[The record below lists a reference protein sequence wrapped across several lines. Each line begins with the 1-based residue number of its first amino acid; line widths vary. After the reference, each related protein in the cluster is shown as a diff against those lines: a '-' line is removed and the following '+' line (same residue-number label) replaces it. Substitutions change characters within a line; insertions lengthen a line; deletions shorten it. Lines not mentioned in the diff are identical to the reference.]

1 MRRLPSSRFYLF
13 LLIFLFSYCGPKQ
26 DKVERIIEDGVEV
39 VINPLEPFR
48 TEGEPSTFTLEEGF
62 VIDTEKDDLVETGL
76 TTINNFDV
84 DSENNIYVLSSRTE
98 KDFIFKF
105 DPNGKLISI
114 FGRKGEGPGE
124 LIRPRSL
131 LIGARDEIAVA
142 VGGINKLSIFSKD
155 GKLIQEKKFN
165 LSIGNVMGA
174 YPLENNQYLL
184 AMHEYPT
191 KENGFCTQYYLSL
204 CNNELEEL
212 KEFDRAQ
219 IPFPLFHDRFEGTYH
234 TFFGCVSDG
243 RVFTAFQDRGYEI
256 RVYDLQGKL
265 LRKIRKKYTPVP
277 VPEEYKKRYM
287 MALMRPRD
295 AETRKKIYFPD
306 FMPPLHSFFTDD
318 EGRVFVMTY
327 EPGEN
332 PGEYVYDIFNEDGI
346 FIGRKKMNILHD
358 QRGLYAW
365 MKNSRLYCLQ
375 EKQSFFKR
383 LVVFK
388 INWE

>member
-1 MRRLPSSRFYLF
+1 MRKLIYLVLILSLSFYCT
-13 LLIFLFSYCGPKQ
+13 SKQ
-26 DKVERIIEDGVEV
+26 GKVEKIIEDGVEV
-39 VINPLEPFR
+39 VLNPFEPCKIER
-48 TEGEPSTFTLEEGF
+48 EPSTFTLEEEY
-62 VIDTEKDDLVETGL
+62 VIDTEKDNLVELGL

-84 DSENNIYVLSSRTE
+84 DSENNLYILSSRTE

-105 DPNGKLISI
+105 DSNGKLLST

-142 VGGINKLSIFSKD
+142 VGRINKLSIFSKD

-165 LSIGNVMGA
+165 SFKGNVMGA

-191 KENGFCTQYYLSL
+191 KENSFCTQYYFSL
-204 CNNELEEL
+204 CNNKLEEL
-212 KEFDRAQ
+212 KEFDRVQ
-219 IPFPLFHDRFEGTYH
+219 IPFPEFHDKFEGTYH
-234 TFFGCVSDG
+234 TFFGCISDG
-243 RVFTAFQDRGYEI
+243 KVFTAFQDRGYEI
-256 RVYDLQGKL
+256 RVYDLQGNL
-265 LRKIRKKYTPVP
+265 IRKIRKKYTPAP
-277 VPEEYKKRYM
+277 VPEEYKKKYM
-287 MALMRPRD
+287 MAFMRPRD
-295 AETRKKIYFPD
+295 AEIRKKIYFPD

-327 EPGEN
+327 DQGEN
-332 PGEYVYDIFNEDGI
+332 PGEYIYDIFNKDGI
-346 FIGRKKMNILHD
+346 FIGRKNLNILHD
-358 QRGLYAW
+358 RRGLYAW
-365 MKNSRLYCLQ
+365 MKNNRLYCLQ

-383 LVVFK
+383 LIVFK

>member
-1 MRRLPSSRFYLF
+1 MVS
-13 LLIFLFSYCGPKQ
+13 LLLYCGPRQ
-26 DKVERIIEDGVEV
+26 EKVEKIFEDGVEV
-39 VINPLEPFR
+39 VINHIEPYQIK
-48 TEGEPSTFTLEEGF
+48 GEPTILHLEEEF
-62 VIDTEKDDLVETGL
+62 TIDTEKDELVEMGL

-84 DSENNIYVLSSRTE
+84 DSENNLYVLSSRTE

-105 DPNGKLISI
+105 DSNGKLIST

-124 LIRPRSL
+124 LIRPTSL
-131 LIGARDEIAVA
+131 LVGARDEIAVA
-142 VGGINKLSIFSKD
+142 VGIINKLSIFSKD
-155 GKLIQEKKFN
+155 GKLIKEKKYN
-165 LSIGNVMGA
+165 LYKGNVLGA
-174 YPLENNQYLL
+174 YPLENNQYLV

-219 IPFPLFHDRFEGTYH
+219 IPFPLFHDKFEGTYH

-243 RVFTAFQDRGYEI
+243 KVFTAFQDRGYEI
-256 RVYDLQGKL
+256 RVYDLRGNL
-265 LRKIRKKYTPVP
+265 LRKIRKKYKPVP
-277 VPEEYKKRYM
+277 VPEEYKKRYI
-287 MALMRPRD
+287 MAFMRRRD
-295 AETRKKIYFPD
+295 AETRKKLYFPD
-306 FMPPLHSFFTDD
+306 SMPPLHSFFTDD
-318 EGRVFVMTY
+318 EGRAFVMTY
-327 EPGEN
+327 ERGEN
-332 PGEYVYDIFNEDGI
+332 PGEYIYDIFNKDGI

-365 MKNSRLYCLQ
+365 MKNSHLYCLQ